1 MNLATILLETVVAVP
16 LTRFFVKK
24 DLSTGGAR
32 KPFGKRLWVHVAI
45 TICLIMLTKPFVLKP
60 QENFYDKL
68 KVPVD
73 VDESTVYQQ
82 YKRMEMHLK
91 KLFENG
97 VISET
102 ELGDMKEEFA
112 YYKSILMNPTARAYY
127 MKFGDILEF
136 EKSGKLSSI
145 SEPNFLAVAGSA
157 LNYVGWI
164 GSVLFGI
171 CHYLPRGGLL
181 TIGLFLLGVFAIEME
196 TRFIDPS
203 SILTYLVFL
212 PRNEWTPFELIGA
225 LKECVVGF
233 TCAVVII
240 AGMFM
245 RGQEMQKTLYLV
257 RQILKGNAAIITL
270 LKDPNIKEL
279 PIFDDDGYGVI
290 EEDEVNVGSWINRL
304 VAILSLTSFIL
315 FRNSGE

>member
-1 MNLATILLETVVAVP
+1 
-16 LTRFFVKK
+16 
-24 DLSTGGAR
+24 
-32 KPFGKRLWVHVAI
+32 
-45 TICLIMLTKPFVLKP
+45 
-60 QENFYDKL
+60 
-68 KVPVD
+68 
-73 VDESTVYQQ
+73 
-82 YKRMEMHLK
+82 
-91 KLFENG
+91 
-97 VISET
+97 
-102 ELGDMKEEFA
+102 
-112 YYKSILMNPTARAYY
+112 
-127 MKFGDILEF
+127 
-136 EKSGKLSSI
+136 
-145 SEPNFLAVAGSA
+145 
-157 LNYVGWI
+157 
-164 GSVLFGI
+164 
-171 CHYLPRGGLL
+171 
-181 TIGLFLLGVFAIEME
+181 ME

-203 SILTYLVFL
+203 TILTYLFL
-212 PRNEWTPFELIGA
+212 LPKNEWTPFELIGA